1 MVAVGLNGGVGNH
14 APLLVK
20 KRTCKKILGGPL
32 FMAIYEYLLMA
43 SDLLLILCGAT
54 MYWFSPRLR
63 RNWLLGYGSPR
74 SMANDAAWQTANRF
88 AGIVM
93 ALLALVAMALHAA
106 LLPVIN
112 THDLAQALAVAAILL
127 LPFLV

>member
-1 MVAVGLNGGVGNH
+1 MS
-14 APLLVK
+14 
-20 KRTCKKILGGPL
+20 
-32 FMAIYEYLLMA
+32 IYEYLLMA

-88 AGIVM
+88 AGM
-93 ALLALVAMALHAA
+93 MMSLLALVAMALHVT
-106 LLPVIN
+106 LLPLIN
-112 THDLAQALAVAAILL
+112 GHDLGQALAVAVVLL
-127 LPFLV
+127 LPFLVLILTEIYLARVFRN

>member
-1 MVAVGLNGGVGNH
+1 MGVVGNH

-20 KRTCKKILGGPL
+20 KRTCKNILGGPL

-63 RNWLLGYGSPR
+63 RNWLLGYGTPR
-74 SMANDAAWQTANRF
+74 SMVNDSTWQTANRF
-88 AGIVM
+88 AGIVL
-93 ALLALVAMALHAA
+93 ALLALVAMSLHIT
-106 LLPVIN
+106 LLPVISVN
-112 THDLAQALAVAAILL
+112 DVAQALAVAAILA
-127 LPFLV
+127 LPFLVMA

>member
-20 KRTCKKILGGPL
+20 KRTCKNILGGPL
-32 FMAIYEYLLMA
+32 VMAIYEYLLMA

-63 RNWLLGYGSPR
+63 RNWLLGYGTPR
-74 SMANDAAWQTANRF
+74 SMVSDATWQTANRF
-88 AGIVM
+88 AGVVL
-93 ALLALVAMALHAA
+93 ALRALVAVSLDIT
-106 LLPVIN
+106 P
-112 THDLAQALAVAAILL
+112 
-127 LPFLV
+127 